1 MSVKDAEH
9 QLKLEISENE
19 TRKDF
24 SKKERIDYARRLER
38 IESVKADKARVSNLN
53 NQNTDKENF
62 PVRETGKVRDIV
74 AEKLNIGS
82 GKQYEKEK
90 YIVDNADADTLEQ
103 WDKQDIS
110 THKAYLKIRI
120 YPF

>member
-1 MSVKDAEH
+1 MNNF
-9 QLKLEISENE
+9 LLEISENE

-38 IESVKADKARVSNLN
+38 IESVKAEQRRQATQN
-53 NQNTDKENF
+53 NNTDKELADVQNF
-62 PVRETGKVRDIV
+62 APQDEGKVRDIV

-82 GKQYEKEK
+82 GEQLHKEK

-110 THKAYLKIRI
+110 THKAY
-120 YPF
+120 